1 MTERTLG
8 IVIPAYQPDIEL
20 LDRYIEQINNRLDPA
35 TILVELDAP
44 EPETALALRS
54 LPVTV
59 ETVSHRRGKG
69 TAITAGFETL
79 ETDLYMFADADGS
92 TPVDSLADIVEPV
105 RQHRA
110 ALAVGSRRHPD
121 AEIEDEQSRLRQFL
135 GDGFSWLAGS
145 LLPVTLHDYQ
155 CGAKAI
161 DAHAW
166 NQVHEHL
173 YEPGFAWDVELIA
186 MVGALDLS
194 ITEVPVQWED
204 RPGSTVDPV
213 ADAARMF
220 RALLTSRHR
229 AKQLTDERFH
239 SVIAARTT
247 QPTPL
252 IEEVSEL

>member
-1 MTERTLG
+1 MSDRTLG

-20 LDRYIEQINNRLDPA
+20 LDRYIERINNHLDPA
-35 TILVELDAP
+35 TILIELDAP

-69 TAITAGFETL
+69 TAITAGFEKL
-79 ETDLYMFADADGS
+79 ATDIRMFADADGS
-92 TPVDSLADIVEPV
+92 TAADSLADIVAPV
-105 RQHRA
+105 RQRQA

-121 AEIEDEQSRLRQFL
+121 AEIADEQSMLRQFL
-135 GDGFSWLAGS
+135 GDGFSRLAGS

-161 DAHAW
+161 DADAW
-166 NQVHEHL
+166 EQVHHHL

-186 MVGALDLS
+186 MSGALE
-194 ITEVPVQWED
+194 IPVREVPVQWED

-229 AKQLTDERFH
+229 AKQLSDDRFH
-239 SVIAARTT
+239 SVIADRTR

-252 IEEVSEL
+252 IEQVERL

>member
-1 MTERTLG
+1 MSSRTLG
-8 IVIPAYQPDIEL
+8 VVIPAYQPDIEL
-20 LDRYIEQINNRLDPA
+20 LDRYIERINNHLDPA
-35 TILVELDAP
+35 TILIELDAP
-44 EPETALALRS
+44 EPETVLALRS

-59 ETVSHRRGKG
+59 ETVPHRRGKG

-79 ETDLYMFADADGS
+79 ETDLYLFADADGS
-92 TPVDSLADIVEPV
+92 TPVDSLADIVAPV
-105 RQHRA
+105 RQHQT

-121 AEIEDEQSRLRQFL
+121 AEIEDEQSRARQFL
-135 GDGFSWLAGS
+135 GGCFSWLAGS

-161 DAHAW
+161 HAHAW
-166 NQVHEHL
+166 NQVHHHL

-186 MVGALDLS
+186 MAGALDLS

-204 RPGSTVDPV
+204 QPGSTVDPV

-229 AKQLTDERFH
+229 AKQLTDERLH
-239 SVIAARTT
+239 SVIAAQTT

>member
-1 MTERTLG
+1 MSDRTLG
-8 IVIPAYQPDIEL
+8 VVIPAYQPDIEL
-20 LDRYIEQINNRLDPA
+20 LDRYIEQINDRLDPT

-44 EPETALALRS
+44 TPETALAVRS
-54 LPVTV
+54 LPVMV
-59 ETVSHRRGKG
+59 NAVPQRRGKG
-69 TAITAGFETL
+69 TAITAGFEKL
-79 ETDLYMFADADGS
+79 ETDLHIFADADGS
-92 TPVDSLADIVEPV
+92 TPVDSLADIVAPV
-105 RQHRA
+105 RQHQA

-121 AEIEDEQSRLRQFL
+121 AEIADEQSLLRQFL
-135 GDGFSWLAGS
+135 GDGFSRLAGS

-155 CGAKAI
+155 CGAKVI
-161 DAHAW
+161 DADAW
-166 NQVHEHL
+166 EQVHHHL

-186 MVGALDLS
+186 MAGALDLS

-204 RPGSTVDPV
+204 QPGSTVDPV

-229 AKQLTDERFH
+229 AKQLTDERLH
-239 SVIAARTT
+239 SVIAAQTT

>member
-1 MTERTLG
+1 MSDRTLG

-20 LDRYIEQINNRLDPA
+20 LDRYIERINNHLDPA
-35 TILVELDAP
+35 TILIELDAP

-79 ETDLYMFADADGS
+79 ETDLYLFADADGS
-92 TPVDSLADIVEPV
+92 TPVDSLADIVAPV
-105 RQHRA
+105 RQRQA
-110 ALAVGSRRHPD
+110 ALAVGSRRHPN
-121 AEIEDEQSRLRQFL
+121 AEVADEQSLLRQFL
-135 GDGFSWLAGS
+135 GDGFSRLAGS

-161 DAHAW
+161 DANAW
-166 NQVHEHL
+166 NQVHHHL

-186 MVGALDLS
+186 MAGAFDLS

-229 AKQLTDERFH
+229 AKQLSDDRFH
-239 SVIAARTT
+239 SVIADRTR

-252 IEEVSEL
+252 IEQVERL

>member
-1 MTERTLG
+1 MSDRTLG
-8 IVIPAYQPDIEL
+8 IVIPAYQPDIAL
-20 LDRYIEQINNRLDPA
+20 LDRYIEQINNRLDPT

-44 EPETALALRS
+44 TPETALAVRS

-69 TAITAGFETL
+69 TAITAGFEKL
-79 ETDLYMFADADGS
+79 ATDIRMFADADGS
-92 TPVDSLADIVEPV
+92 TAADSLADIVAPV
-105 RQHRA
+105 RQRQA
-110 ALAVGSRRHPD
+110 ALAVGSRRHPN
-121 AEIEDEQSRLRQFL
+121 AEIEDEQSMLRQFL
-135 GDGFSWLAGS
+135 GDGFSRLAGT

-155 CGAKAI
+155 CGAKVI
-161 DAHAW
+161 DADAW
-166 NQVHEHL
+166 AQVHHHL

-186 MVGALDLS
+186 MAGALEIPVS
-194 ITEVPVQWED
+194 EVPIEWED

-229 AKQLTDERFH
+229 AKQLSDDRFH
-239 SVIAARTT
+239 SVIADRTR

-252 IEEVSEL
+252 IEQVERL